1 MNLMPKL
8 AFAAMVFMLMGGA
21 FAHETGWSQAQTEV
35 WGREE
40 AYWKSLKGHDKEAY
54 LSLWDEVFFGWP
66 SYAKSPVGK
75 NALRERPLRAVDS
88 YTFEQKSVQMFGDLA
103 MTFLQVQVKP
113 STNGKEGGLVLR
125 ITHTWRKKDG
135 EWRIIGGMSCSVNSE
150 GTC

>member
-1 MNLMPKL
+1 MRKL
-8 AFAAMVFMLMGGA
+8 AFAAMVFMFLGGA
-21 FAHETGWSQAQTEV
+21 LAQETGWSQAQAEV

-40 AYWKSLKGHDKEAY
+40 GYWKSLQAHDKEAY
-54 LSLWDEVFFGWP
+54 LALWDEVFLGWP

-75 NALRERPLRAVDS
+75 NTLRERPLRAVDS

-103 MTFLQVQVKP
+103 MTFLQVRVKP
-113 STNGKEGGLVLR
+113 SSNGKERELVLR

-135 EWRIIGGMSCSVNSE
+135 EWRIIGGMSCNVNSE